1 MKDSVSSLPLPNVAV
16 SSFECPLNNGVAVV
30 DQLLAAI
37 TREGDAAALDV
48 ALDFRL
54 LLASSDDADTV
65 LREFF
70 RLRSAIEE
78 CYYLP
83 CFRLRRWLQSEII
96 AEVKLDRNQPAHSV
110 PIDLGAA
117 TYRELCARC
126 AFDAA
131 AGEPVSAWVRVNFAS
146 VKHDADFAS

>member
-1 MKDSVSSLPLPNVAV
+1 MKDLASSIPLPDIAV
-16 SSFECPLNNGVAVV
+16 STFECPLNHGVAVV

-37 TREGDAAALDV
+37 TSDGDAAALDV

-54 LLASSDDADTV
+54 LLASSDDADTI

-70 RLRSAIEE
+70 RLRSAIEDR
-78 CYYLP
+78 YYLP

-96 AEVKLDRNQPAHSV
+96 AEVKLDRNQPV
-110 PIDLGAA
+110 LPMPIDLGTA

-131 AGEPVSAWVRVNFAS
+131 AGERLSPWVRVNFVSAKQQPVFVS
-146 VKHDADFAS
+146 